1 MKTWRLDANERC
13 LRSTEN
19 SRVSKDVDALC
30 ELIIRITFKVSS
42 KKTLN
47 RVRPQVW
54 NFNNPPC
61 KTFVREQQ

>member
-1 MKTWRLDANERC
+1 MQMR
-13 LRSTEN
+13 
-19 SRVSKDVDALC
+19 DVYAVPKILEFQKMLTHF